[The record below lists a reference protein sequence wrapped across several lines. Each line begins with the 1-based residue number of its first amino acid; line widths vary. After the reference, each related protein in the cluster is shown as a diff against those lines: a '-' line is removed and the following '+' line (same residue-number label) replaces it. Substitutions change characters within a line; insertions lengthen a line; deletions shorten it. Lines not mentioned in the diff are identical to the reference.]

1 MIPAALIILT
11 SLLFPGII
19 VKVKAK
25 VSGRKGPGL
34 LQPILDIIRLLR
46 KGNVYSTTTSI
57 IFQIGPL
64 IYFATILFSIFFIPF
79 GDTAGLISFQGDL
92 FLFIYLLGLGKFFLI
107 INALD
112 AGSGFE
118 GMGANREALYSML
131 AEPAFIIL
139 FGTFSMMAGYDSFY
153 EICAHWHLNSSTYLV
168 LSLLASYVLVQIAMV
183 ENSRLPVDDPKTHLE
198 LTMVH
203 EVIVL
208 DNSGF
213 DLGLIQLANAFKFGV
228 FGALIANF
236 ILPEHQALWI
246 RALIFIGVI
255 FLFAVIVGL
264 MESFRARLKMEKNP
278 QFILTLSAISAI
290 AFLVAL
296 IITNKLI

>member
-1 MIPAALIILT
+1 M
-11 SLLFPGII
+11 
-19 VKVKAK
+19 

-34 LQPILDIIRLLR
+34 LQPLFDIYRLLR
-46 KGNVYSTTTSI
+46 KGNVYSTTTSV
-57 IFQIGPL
+57 IFQIAPL
-64 IYFATILFSIFFIPF
+64 IYFATILFCVSFVPF
-79 GDTAGLISFQGDL
+79 GDTAGLLSFQGDL
-92 FLFIYLLGLGKFFLI
+92 FLFVYLLGLGKFFLI

-131 AEPAFIIL
+131 VEPAFVIL
-139 FGTFSMMAGYDSFY
+139 FGTFAMMAGYDSFY
-153 EICAHWHLNSSTYLV
+153 GIFAHWHLNSSTYLV
-168 LSLLASYVLVQIAMV
+168 LSLLASYILVQIAMI

-198 LTMVH
+198 LTMIH

-213 DLGLIQLANAFKFGV
+213 DLGLIQLGNAFKFGI
-228 FGALIANF
+228 FGALMANF

-246 RALIFIGVI
+246 RALIFIAVI
-255 FLFAVIVGL
+255 FVFAVIVGL
-264 MESFRARLKMEKNP
+264 MESFRARAKMEKNP
-278 QFILTLSAISAI
+278 QFILTLSSIAAI

>member
-1 MIPAALIILT
+1 MIPVALILLT
-11 SLLFPGII
+11 SLLFPGIV
-19 VKVKAK
+19 VKVKAL

-46 KGNVYSTTTSI
+46 KGNVYSNTTSS
-57 IFQIGPL
+57 IFQIGPT
-64 IYFATILFSIFFIPF
+64 IYFATILFCMFFIPF
-79 GDTAGLISFQGDL
+79 GDTSGLISFHGDL
-92 FLFIYLLGLGKFFLI
+92 LLFIYLLGLGKFFLI
-107 INALD
+107 LNALD

-131 AEPAFIIL
+131 VEPAFIIL

-153 EICAHWHLNSSTYLV
+153 GIFAHWHLTSGSYFV
-168 LSLLASYVLVQIAMV
+168 LSLLAAYILIQIAMI

-213 DLGLIQLANAFKFGV
+213 DLGLMLLANAFKFGI

-236 ILPEHQALWI
+236 ILPEHQLLWI

-278 QFILTLSAISAI
+278 QFILTLSSIAAI

-296 IITNKLI
+296 IISNKLL

>member
-1 MIPAALIILT
+1 MIPAALLLLT

-19 VKVKAK
+19 AKVKAM
-25 VSGRKGPGL
+25 VSGRKGSGL
-34 LQPILDIIRLLR
+34 LQPILDIVRLLR
-46 KGNVYSTTTSI
+46 KGNVYSNTTSF

-64 IYFATILFSIFFIPF
+64 IYFATILFCVFFVPF
-79 GDTAGLISFQGDL
+79 GDVAGLISFQGDL
-92 FLFIYLLGLGKFFLI
+92 ILFIYLLGLGKFFLV

-139 FGTFSMMAGYDSFY
+139 LGTFSMMAGHDSFY
-153 EICAHWHLNSSTYLV
+153 GIFANWHLNSSTYMV
-168 LSLLASYVLVQIAMV
+168 LSMLAAYVLIQIAMV

-203 EVIVL
+203 EVMVL

-213 DLGLIQLANAFKFGV
+213 DLGLIQLANAFKFGI

-236 ILPEHQALWI
+236 ILPQHEVVWI
-246 RALIFIGVI
+246 RAFIFIGVI
-255 FLFAVIVGL
+255 FLFAVLVGL

-278 QFILTLSAISAI
+278 QFILTLSSIAAI

-296 IITNKLI
+296 IITNKLL

>member
-1 MIPAALIILT
+1 MIPAALILLT

-19 VKVKAK
+19 AKVKAK

-34 LQPILDIIRLLR
+34 LQPLYDIFRLLR
-46 KGNVYSTTTSI
+46 KGNVYSTTTSF
-57 IFQIGPL
+57 IFQIAPV
-64 IYFATILFSIFFIPF
+64 IYFATIFLSVFFIPF
-79 GDTAGLISFQGDL
+79 GDAAGLISFPGDL
-92 FLFIYLLGLGKFFLI
+92 LLFIYLLGLGKFFLI
-107 INALD
+107 LNALD
-112 AGSGFE
+112 VGSGFE

-139 FGTFSMMAGYDSFY
+139 FGTFAMMAGHDSFY
-153 EICAHWHLNSSTYLV
+153 GIFANWHLNSSTYLV
-168 LSLLASYVLVQIAMV
+168 LSLLASYVLVQIAMI

-203 EVIVL
+203 EVILL

-213 DLGLIQLANAFKFGV
+213 DLGLVQLANAFKFGV

-236 ILPEHQALWI
+236 ILPEHQLIGI

-255 FLFAVIVGL
+255 LAFAVIVGL
-264 MESFRARLKMEKNP
+264 MESFRARLKIEKNP
-278 QFILTLSAISAI
+278 QFILTLSSIAAI

-296 IITNKLI
+296 IITNKLL

>member
-1 MIPAALIILT
+1 MIPAALILLT

-19 VKVKAK
+19 TKVKAM

-34 LQPILDIIRLLR
+34 LQPLYDIYRLLR

-57 IFQIGPL
+57 IFQISPV
-64 IYFATILFSIFFIPF
+64 IYFATILFSVSFIPF
-79 GDTAGLISFQGDL
+79 GDAPGLLSFQGDL
-92 FLFIYLLGLGKFFLI
+92 FLFVYLLGLGKFFLI

-131 AEPAFIIL
+131 VEPAFVIL
-139 FGTFSMMAGYDSFY
+139 FGTFAMMAGYDSFY
-153 EICAHWHLNSSTYLV
+153 GIFSHWHLNSSTYLV
-168 LSLLASYVLVQIAMV
+168 LSLLASYILIQIAMI

-213 DLGLIQLANAFKFGV
+213 DLGLIQLGNAFKFGI
-228 FGALIANF
+228 FGALVANF
-236 ILPEHQALWI
+236 ILPEHQSLWI

-255 FLFAVIVGL
+255 FVFAVIVGL
-264 MESFRARLKMEKNP
+264 MESFRARSKMEKNP
-278 QFILTLSAISAI
+278 QFILTLSSIAAI

>member
-1 MIPAALIILT
+1 MIPVALILLT
-11 SLLFPGII
+11 SLLFPGIV
-19 VKVKAK
+19 VKVKAM

-34 LQPILDIIRLLR
+34 WQPILDIIRLLR
-46 KGNVYSTTTSI
+46 KGNVYSTTTSS
-57 IFQIGPL
+57 IFQIGPT
-64 IYFATILFSIFFIPF
+64 IYFATILFSILFIPF
-79 GDTAGLISFQGDL
+79 GETPGLISFHGDL
-92 FLFIYLLGLGKFFLI
+92 LLFIYLLGLGKFFLI
-107 INALD
+107 LNALD

-131 AEPAFIIL
+131 VEPAFIIL

-153 EICAHWHLNSSTYLV
+153 GIFAHWHLTLGPYFI
-168 LSLLASYVLVQIAMV
+168 LSLLAAYVLIQIAMI

-213 DLGLIQLANAFKFGV
+213 DLGLMQLGNAFKFGV

-236 ILPEHQALWI
+236 ILPEHQLLWI
-246 RALIFIGVI
+246 RTLIFIGVI

-278 QFILTLSAISAI
+278 QFILTLSSIAAI

-296 IITNKLI
+296 IISNKLL

>member
-1 MIPAALIILT
+1 MIPALLIIVT
-11 SLLFPGII
+11 SLFFPGII

-34 LQPILDIIRLLR
+34 LQPMFDILRLLR
-46 KGNVYSTTTSI
+46 KGNVYSKTTSS
-57 IFQIGPL
+57 IFQIGPV
-64 IYFATILFSIFFIPF
+64 IYFATILFCIFFIPF
-79 GDTAGLISFQGDL
+79 GDAAGLISFQGDL
-92 FLFIYLLGLGKFFLI
+92 LLFIYLLSLGKFFLI

-131 AEPAFIIL
+131 VEPAFIIL
-139 FGTFSMMAGYDSFY
+139 FGTFSMMSGHDSFFG
-153 EICAHWHLNSSTYLV
+153 IFANWHLNSGTYLV
-168 LSLLASYVLVQIAMV
+168 LSLLAAYVLAQIAMV

-213 DLGLIQLANAFKFGV
+213 DLGLIQLANAFKFGI

-236 ILPEHQALWI
+236 ILPEQQVGWI

-255 FLFAVIVGL
+255 FLFAVVVGL

-278 QFILTLSAISAI
+278 QFILTLSSIAAI

-296 IITNKLI
+296 IITNKLL

>member
-1 MIPAALIILT
+1 
-11 SLLFPGII
+11 
-19 VKVKAK
+19 
-25 VSGRKGPGL
+25 
-34 LQPILDIIRLLR
+34 
-46 KGNVYSTTTSI
+46 
-57 IFQIGPL
+57 
-64 IYFATILFSIFFIPF
+64 
-79 GDTAGLISFQGDL
+79 
-92 FLFIYLLGLGKFFLI
+92 
-107 INALD
+107 
-112 AGSGFE
+112 
-118 GMGANREALYSML
+118 
-131 AEPAFIIL
+131 
-139 FGTFSMMAGYDSFY
+139 
-153 EICAHWHLNSSTYLV
+153 V

-213 DLGLIQLANAFKFGV
+213 DLGLIQLANAFKFGI

-246 RALIFIGVI
+246 RAIIFIGVI

-296 IITNKLI
+296 IVTNKLL

>member
-1 MIPAALIILT
+1 
-11 SLLFPGII
+11 
-19 VKVKAK
+19 
-25 VSGRKGPGL
+25 
-34 LQPILDIIRLLR
+34 
-46 KGNVYSTTTSI
+46 
-57 IFQIGPL
+57 
-64 IYFATILFSIFFIPF
+64 
-79 GDTAGLISFQGDL
+79 
-92 FLFIYLLGLGKFFLI
+92 
-107 INALD
+107 
-112 AGSGFE
+112 
-118 GMGANREALYSML
+118 
-131 AEPAFIIL
+131 
-139 FGTFSMMAGYDSFY
+139 MMAGYDSFY
-153 EICAHWHLNSSTYLV
+153 EIFAHWHLNSSTYLV

>member
-1 MIPAALIILT
+1 MIPVALILLT
-11 SLLFPGII
+11 SLLFPGIV
-19 VKVKAK
+19 VKVKAM

-34 LQPILDIIRLLR
+34 WQPVLDIIRLLR
-46 KGNVYSTTTSI
+46 KGNVYSTTTSS
-57 IFQIGPL
+57 IFQIAPT

-79 GDTAGLISFQGDL
+79 GDTSGLISFHGDL
-92 FLFIYLLGLGKFFLI
+92 LLFIYLLGLGKFFLI
-107 INALD
+107 LNALD

-131 AEPAFIIL
+131 VEPAFIVL
-139 FGTFSMMAGYDSFY
+139 FGTFSMMAGYDSFFG
-153 EICAHWHLNSSTYLV
+153 IFAHWHLTSGPYFV
-168 LSLLASYVLVQIAMV
+168 LSLLASYVLIQIAMV

-213 DLGLIQLANAFKFGV
+213 DLGLMQLANAFKFGI

-236 ILPEHQALWI
+236 ILPEHQVLWI
-246 RALIFIGVI
+246 CALIFIGVI
-255 FLFAVIVGL
+255 FLLAVIVGL

-278 QFILTLSAISAI
+278 QFILTLASVAAI

-296 IITNKLI
+296 IISNKLL

>member
-19 VKVKAK
+19 VKVKAL

-34 LQPILDIIRLLR
+34 LQPILDIKRLLR
-46 KGNVYSTTTSI
+46 KGNVYSTTTSV

-79 GDTAGLISFQGDL
+79 GDASGLISFQGDL
-92 FLFIYLLGLGKFFLI
+92 LLFIYLLGLGKFFLI

-153 EICAHWHLNSSTYLV
+153 EIFAHWHLNSSTYLV
-168 LSLLASYVLVQIAMV
+168 LSLLASYVLIQIAMV

-213 DLGLIQLANAFKFGV
+213 DLGLIQLANAFKFGI

-236 ILPEHQALWI
+236 ILPEHQTLWI
-246 RALIFIGVI
+246 RVLIFIGTI
-255 FLFAVIVGL
+255 FLFAVIVGF

-278 QFILTLSAISAI
+278 QFILTLSSIAAI

-296 IITNKLI
+296 IITNKLL

>member
-1 MIPAALIILT
+1 MIPVALILLT

-19 VKVKAK
+19 VKVKAM

-34 LQPILDIIRLLR
+34 WQPMLDIIRLLR
-46 KGNVYSTTTSI
+46 KGNVYSTTTSA
-57 IFQIGPL
+57 IFQIGPT
-64 IYFATILFSIFFIPF
+64 IYFASILFCMFFIPF
-79 GDTAGLISFQGDL
+79 GDTAGLISFHGDL
-92 FLFIYLLGLGKFFLI
+92 LLFIYLLGLGKFFLI
-107 INALD
+107 LNALD

-131 AEPAFIIL
+131 IEPAFIIL

-153 EICAHWHLNSSTYLV
+153 GIFAHWHLTSGSYFV
-168 LSLLASYVLVQIAMV
+168 LSLLASYVLIQIAMI

-203 EVIVL
+203 EVIIL

-213 DLGLIQLANAFKFGV
+213 DLGLMQLASAFKFGI

-236 ILPEHQALWI
+236 ILPEHQSLWI

-264 MESFRARLKMEKNP
+264 LESFRARLKMEKNP
-278 QFILTLSAISAI
+278 QFILTLSSIAAI

-296 IITNKLI
+296 IISNKLL

>member
-1 MIPAALIILT
+1 MIPAALILLT

-19 VKVKAK
+19 AKVKAM

-34 LQPILDIIRLLR
+34 WQPMFDIYRLLR

-57 IFQIGPL
+57 IFQVAPV
-64 IYFATILFSIFFIPF
+64 IYFATVLFSVTFIPF
-79 GDTAGLISFQGDL
+79 GNTAGLLSFRGDL

-107 INALD
+107 ISALD

-131 AEPAFIIL
+131 VEPAFIIL
-139 FGTFSMMAGYDSFY
+139 FGTFAMMAGYDSFY
-153 EICAHWHLNSSTYLV
+153 EIFGHWHLNSSTYLV
-168 LSLLASYVLVQIAMV
+168 LSLLAAYILIQIAMI

-198 LTMVH
+198 LTMIH
-203 EVIVL
+203 EVMVL

-213 DLGLIQLANAFKFGV
+213 DLGLIQLANAFKFGI

-236 ILPEHQALWI
+236 ILPEHQSLLI
-246 RALIFIGVI
+246 RGGIFIGVI
-255 FLFAVIVGL
+255 FVFAVIVGL
-264 MESFRARLKMEKNP
+264 MESFRARLKMDKNP
-278 QFILTLSAISAI
+278 QFILTLSSIAAI

>member
-19 VKVKAK
+19 VKVKAR

-57 IFQIGPL
+57 IFQVGPL

-79 GDTAGLISFQGDL
+79 GDAAGLISFQGDL

-153 EICAHWHLNSSTYLV
+153 EIFAHWHLNSSTYLV

-236 ILPEHQALWI
+236 ILPEHQVLWI

-278 QFILTLSAISAI
+278 QFILTLSSIAAI

-296 IITNKLI
+296 IITNKLL

>member
-1 MIPAALIILT
+1 MIPAVLILFT

-34 LQPILDIIRLLR
+34 WQPILDIIRLLR
-46 KGNVYSTTTSI
+46 KGNVYSTTTSV

-79 GDTAGLISFQGDL
+79 GDAAGLISFQGDL
-92 FLFIYLLGLGKFFLI
+92 ILFIYLLGLGKFFLI

-139 FGTFSMMAGYDSFY
+139 FGTFSMMAGHDSFY
-153 EICAHWHLNSSTYLV
+153 GIFANWHLNSSTYLV
-168 LSLLASYVLVQIAMV
+168 LSLLAAYVLIQIAMV

-236 ILPEHQALWI
+236 ILPEHQAVWI
-246 RALIFIGVI
+246 RASIFIGVI

-278 QFILTLSAISAI
+278 QFILTLSSIAAI

-296 IITNKLI
+296 IITNKLL

>member
-19 VKVKAK
+19 VKVKAW

-46 KGNVYSTTTSI
+46 KGNVYSSTTSV

-64 IYFATILFSIFFIPF
+64 IYFATILFSIFFVPF
-79 GDTAGLISFQGDL
+79 GDASGLISFQGDL
-92 FLFIYLLGLGKFFLI
+92 LLFIYLLGLGKFFLI

-153 EICAHWHLNSSTYLV
+153 EIFAHWHLNSSTYLV
-168 LSLLASYVLVQIAMV
+168 LSLLASYVLIQIAMV

-255 FLFAVIVGL
+255 FLFAIIVGL

-278 QFILTLSAISAI
+278 QFILTLSSIAAI

-296 IITNKLI
+296 IITNKLL

>member
-1 MIPAALIILT
+1 MISAVLILLT

-19 VKVKAK
+19 VKVKAM

-34 LQPILDIIRLLR
+34 LQPMYDIYRLLR
-46 KGNVYSTTTSI
+46 KGNVYSTTTSS
-57 IFQIGPL
+57 IFQVAPV
-64 IYFATILFSIFFIPF
+64 IYFMTIFVSIFFIPF
-79 GDTAGLISFQGDL
+79 GDTQGLVSFQGDL
-92 FLFIYLLGLGKFFLI
+92 ILFIYLLGLGKFFLI
-107 INALD
+107 LNALD

-153 EICAHWHLNSSTYLV
+153 GIFAHWHLASGTFLV
-168 LSLLASYVLVQIAMV
+168 LSALAAYVLVQIAMI

-198 LTMVH
+198 LTMIH
-203 EVIVL
+203 EVIML

-213 DLGLIQLANAFKFGV
+213 DLGLVQLGNAFKFGV

-236 ILPEHQALWI
+236 ILPEHQLLWI
-246 RALIFIGVI
+246 RAAVFVSVI
-255 FLFAVIVGL
+255 FVFAVVVGL
-264 MESFRARLKMEKNP
+264 MESFRARFKIEKNP
-278 QFILTLSAISAI
+278 QFILTLSSIAAI

-296 IITNKLI
+296 IVTNKLL

>member
-1 MIPAALIILT
+1 MIPAALILLT

-46 KGNVYSTTTSI
+46 KGNVYSTTTSL
-57 IFQIGPL
+57 IFQIAPT
-64 IYFATILFSIFFIPF
+64 IYFSTILFCVFFIPF
-79 GDTAGLISFQGDL
+79 GDTSGLISFHGDL
-92 FLFIYLLGLGKFFLI
+92 LLFIYLLGLGKFFLI
-107 INALD
+107 LNALD

-131 AEPAFIIL
+131 VEPAFIVL
-139 FGTFSMMAGYDSFY
+139 FGTFSMMAGYDSFFG
-153 EICAHWHLNSSTYLV
+153 IFAHWHLTSGSYLV
-168 LSLLASYVLVQIAMV
+168 LSLLATYVLAQIAMI

-213 DLGLIQLANAFKFGV
+213 DLGLMQLANAFKFGI

-236 ILPEHQALWI
+236 ILPEHQSLWI
-246 RALIFIGVI
+246 RTLIFIGVI

-278 QFILTLSAISAI
+278 QFILTLTSIAAI

-296 IITNKLI
+296 IISNKLL

>member
-1 MIPAALIILT
+1 MISAALIILT

-34 LQPILDIIRLLR
+34 LQPIQDIYRLLR
-46 KGNVYSTTTSI
+46 KGNVYSNTTSI

-64 IYFATILFSIFFIPF
+64 IYFATILFSIFFVPF
-79 GDTAGLISFQGDL
+79 GDASGLISFQGDL
-92 FLFIYLLGLGKFFLI
+92 LLFIYLLGLGKFFLI

-153 EICAHWHLNSSTYLV
+153 EIFAHWHLNSSTYLV
-168 LSLLASYVLVQIAMV
+168 LSLLAAYVLIQIAMI

-198 LTMVH
+198 LTMIH

-213 DLGLIQLANAFKFGV
+213 DLGLMQLGNAFKFGV
-228 FGALIANF
+228 YGALIANF

-255 FLFAVIVGL
+255 FMIAVIIGL

-296 IITNKLI
+296 IITNKLL

>member
-19 VKVKAK
+19 VKVKAR

-57 IFQIGPL
+57 IFQVSPL

-79 GDTAGLISFQGDL
+79 GDAAGLISFQGDL

-153 EICAHWHLNSSTYLV
+153 EIFAHWHLNSSTYLV

-236 ILPEHQALWI
+236 ILPEHQVLWI

-278 QFILTLSAISAI
+278 QFILTLSSIAAI

-296 IITNKLI
+296 IITNKLL

>member
-1 MIPAALIILT
+1 MIPVALILLT

-19 VKVKAK
+19 AKVKAM

-34 LQPILDIIRLLR
+34 FQPLYDIFRLLR

-57 IFQIGPL
+57 IFQIAPV
-64 IYFATILFSIFFIPF
+64 IYFATILFCVSFIPF
-79 GDTAGLISFQGDL
+79 GDTGGLLSFQGDL
-92 FLFIYLLGLGKFFLI
+92 FLFVYLLGLGKFFLI

-131 AEPAFIIL
+131 VEPAFVVL
-139 FGTFSMMAGYDSFY
+139 FGTFAMMAGYDSFY
-153 EICAHWHLNSSTYLV
+153 GIFAHWHLNSSTYLV
-168 LSLLASYVLVQIAMV
+168 LSLLASYILIQIAMI

-198 LTMVH
+198 LTMIH

-213 DLGLIQLANAFKFGV
+213 DLGLIQLGNAFKFGI

-255 FLFAVIVGL
+255 FVFAVIVGL
-264 MESFRARLKMEKNP
+264 MESFRARSKMEKNP
-278 QFILTLSAISAI
+278 QFILTLSSIAAI

>member
-1 MIPAALIILT
+1 MIPTILILLT

-34 LQPILDIIRLLR
+34 LQPVLDIMRLLR
-46 KGNVYSTTTSI
+46 KGNVYSSTTSV

-64 IYFATILFSIFFIPF
+64 IYFATILFSLFFVPF
-79 GDTAGLISFQGDL
+79 GDASGLISFQGDL

-153 EICAHWHLNSSTYLV
+153 EIFAHWHLNSSTYLV
-168 LSLLASYVLVQIAMV
+168 LSLLASYVLIQIAMV

-213 DLGLIQLANAFKFGV
+213 DLGLIQLANAFKFGI

-278 QFILTLSAISAI
+278 QFILTLSSIAAI

-296 IITNKLI
+296 IITNKLL